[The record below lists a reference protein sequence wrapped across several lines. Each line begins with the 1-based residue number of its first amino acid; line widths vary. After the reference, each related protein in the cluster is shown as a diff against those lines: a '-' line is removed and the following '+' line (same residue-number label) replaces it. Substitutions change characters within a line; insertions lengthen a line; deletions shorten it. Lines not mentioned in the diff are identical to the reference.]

1 MLFLELILQRRLRGH
16 GHLTGIADENHGAMG
31 WQSLVPVLS
40 VPLPSAGPGLPQGN
54 NHGRIIAPLSTD
66 FPELSCRPRVRA
78 PN

>member
-1 MLFLELILQRRLRGH
+1 
-16 GHLTGIADENHGAMG
+16 MG

-66 FPELSCRPRVRA
+66 FPELSCRPRV
-78 PN
+78 